1 MSAAGAVQ
9 SRVCRLIGLSCLHAD
24 SVALTMN
31 PRGLM
36 GFCCGFRGPCPNT
49 SRVRAHL
56 HPLPPTAQAVADV
69 IGEDLTLRLCSLHE
83 SQRRYIPKNV
93 SIHHPGA
100 RAIGVDQWQRIV
112 RHFGGELIDLPSC
125 SRAARQRAIKQHLLA
140 GSSTTAV
147 AARFGITRRHA
158 NRIAQSLRGGAA
170 GRDNGQLASGSL
182 ASTCGHEPPPMPGLG
197 SSRRGAAEGEKE
209 ISGEN

>member
-1 MSAAGAVQ
+1 MSARGAVQ
-9 SRVCRLIGLSCLHAD
+9 SRACRLAGLSFLPAD

-36 GFCCGFRGPCPNT
+36 GFCCGFRGPCPKT

-125 SRAARQRAIKQHLLA
+125 ARAARQRAIKA
-140 GSSTTAV
+140 
-147 AARFGITRRHA
+147 
-158 NRIAQSLRGGAA
+158 
-170 GRDNGQLASGSL
+170 QLASGMPPDAVAAHYGLSRRRISQILRSL
-182 ASTCGHEPPPMPGLG
+182 RSAQATAEPPPTPRHGFF
-197 SSRRGAAEGEKE
+197 RRGAPAGEKE
-209 ISGEN
+209 IPGEN